1 MIYSKRN
8 IRYIC
13 VYCGK
18 TVYHVYDCNRT
29 SGRGA
34 PLQESYFL
42 EKTRKNNIEKIER
55 HMTICNKF
63 KVTSLAEGYLAC
75 RKQRF

>member
-1 MIYSKRN
+1 MKKQN

-13 VYCGK
+13 IYCGK
-18 TVYHVYDCNRT
+18 TVYSVYDRNHT
-29 SGRGA
+29 SERGA

-55 HMTICNKF
+55 HMTMCNKF
-63 KVTSLAEGYLAC
+63 KVTSLVEGYPAC